1 MSTMCLACARVLCT
15 PMRSCAGACYFV
27 SHVSLFAQL
36 FFLCFEH
43 FLIISSG
50 LCIPSRSVSCRQAPA
65 MDARTQKRIA
75 SVQHIKQK
83 LYYRPLSQEPDPLDE
98 GCSTR
103 AWKYAMK
110 VWVETLKKNAF
121 NEGQSQHADAAPDVM
136 TGSL

>member
-1 MSTMCLACARVLCT
+1 
-15 PMRSCAGACYFV
+15 
-27 SHVSLFAQL
+27 
-36 FFLCFEH
+36 
-43 FLIISSG
+43 
-50 LCIPSRSVSCRQAPA
+50 

-83 LYYRPLSQEPDPLDE
+83 LYYRPLIQEPDPLDE

-121 NEGQSQHADAAPDVM
+121 NEGQPQHADAAPDVM